1 MHGDAVTGQPGG
13 EGCRS
18 VADSRVM
25 GHEENARTWSPRRVE
40 GREHGGCCWEMGTR
54 TLHCVSYVSLSPVS
68 GTTRGE
74 GQPGKPQVVQRMRPR
89 TPRKPKTRL
98 LERRVACARHFGSWI
113 LRYRGG
119 VGIGVDGSGRAADKK
134 HENGP
139 GLVSEGGGL
148 GRCIWARQRAKC
160 RAQSRLPHS
169 LRDRGFC
176 GLHRDA
182 NLGAQPQTAQ
192 CEHRGLATANME
204 FFGLER
210 ARESP
215 VKRNDILILGRP
227 TKSGQLGRLA
237 TPRSAT
243 RISR

>member
-1 MHGDAVTGQPGG
+1 MILSTCLCRCVDAWMRETGTRVRAETRRRWRRGPLVRQEEEMHGDAVTGQPGG
-13 EGCRS
+13 QGCRS

-54 TLHCVSYVSLSPVS
+54 ALHCVSYVSLSPVS

-98 LERRVACARHFGSWI
+98 LERRVAWTRHFGSWI

-148 GRCIWARQRAKC
+148 GRCIWARQSRAC
-160 RAQSRLPHS
+160 RAALIRSRN
-169 LRDRGFC
+169 RGFC
-176 GLHRDA
+176 PDPHKSA
-182 NLGAQPQTAQ
+182 GATQ
-192 CEHRGLATANME
+192 
-204 FFGLER
+204 
-210 ARESP
+210 
-215 VKRNDILILGRP
+215 RN
-227 TKSGQLGRLA
+227 TE
-237 TPRSAT
+237 
-243 RISR
+243 